1 MAAAALLLSRVLAL
15 VGKSRLSRI
24 GPPERTAR
32 TSKETMAGAQGRPPL
47 TDRAV
52 CGRRS
57 AVSRPH
63 RTGQTRAMTVDAT
76 HVLHD
81 GPWRHRFVSAN
92 GARFHVAEVGDG
104 PLVLLLHGFPQMW
117 WAWRHQLTA
126 LADAG
131 YRAAAMDLRGYGA
144 SDKPPRGD
152 DTITLAADAAAVI
165 RSLGAP
171 SARVVGH
178 DWGGWIAW
186 SMPALEPGVTDAIAA
201 LGMPHPLRLRSTVAR
216 SAAQLNALRNVLGY
230 QRPII
235 PERRLARDP
244 RQVATLL
251 RSGGDPAWP
260 GTGPE
265 GQQIV
270 QRYAEAMAVPF
281 VAHSA
286 MEYFRW
292 VVRSQVRAGRTT
304 VPRGGPPAGRRPCA
318 APAGRPGRRTCSPP
332 PRPAANVT

>member
-1 MAAAALLLSRVLAL
+1 
-15 VGKSRLSRI
+15 
-24 GPPERTAR
+24 
-32 TSKETMAGAQGRPPL
+32 
-47 TDRAV
+47 
-52 CGRRS
+52 
-57 AVSRPH
+57 
-63 RTGQTRAMTVDAT
+63 MTVDAT

-117 WAWRHQLTA
+117 WTWRHQLTA

-144 SDKPPRGD
+144 SDKPPRGY
-152 DTITLAADAAAVI
+152 DTITLAADVAAVV

-178 DWGGWIAW
+178 DWGAWIAW
-186 SMPALEPGVTDAIAA
+186 SMPALEPDVTDAIAA

-216 SAAQLNALRNVLGY
+216 SVAQLTALRNVLAY

-251 RSGGDPAWP
+251 RSGGDPTWP
-260 GTGPE
+260 DAGLQ

-292 VVRSQVRAGRTT
+292 VVRSQVR
-304 VPRGGPPAGRRPCA
+304 PDGRRFHEAVRRPIEVPVLHLQGA
-318 APAGRPGRRTCSPP
+318 RDAVVLASTSAGSERH
-332 PRPAANVT
+332 VTGPYCYTELDCGHYLPEERADEVSGLLVDWVRATA

>member
-1 MAAAALLLSRVLAL
+1 
-15 VGKSRLSRI
+15 
-24 GPPERTAR
+24 
-32 TSKETMAGAQGRPPL
+32 
-47 TDRAV
+47 
-52 CGRRS
+52 
-57 AVSRPH
+57 
-63 RTGQTRAMTVDAT
+63 MTVDAT

-92 GARFHVAEVGDG
+92 GARFHVAELGDG

-131 YRAAAMDLRGYGA
+131 FRAAAMDLRGYGA
-144 SDKPPRGD
+144 SDKPPRGY
-152 DTITLAADAAAVI
+152 DTMTLAADAAAVI

-178 DWGGWIAW
+178 DWGAWIAW
-186 SMPALEPGVTDAIAA
+186 SMPALDPGAPHAIAA

-216 SAAQLNALRNVLGY
+216 SAAQLSALRGVLGY
-230 QRPII
+230 QRPVI

-244 RQVATLL
+244 RLVTSLL

-260 GTGPE
+260 GSGPQ

-270 QRYAEAMAVPF
+270 KRYAEAMAVPF

-292 VVRSQVRAGRTT
+292 AVRSQVRAD
-304 VPRGGPPAGRRPCA
+304 GRRFVEGVREPVDVPVLHLQGSRDAVVLASTA
-318 APAGRPGRRTCSPP
+318 AGSERHVTGPYTYTELDCGHYLPEERPDDVSRLLVDWLRALPQP
-332 PRPAANVT
+332 LP